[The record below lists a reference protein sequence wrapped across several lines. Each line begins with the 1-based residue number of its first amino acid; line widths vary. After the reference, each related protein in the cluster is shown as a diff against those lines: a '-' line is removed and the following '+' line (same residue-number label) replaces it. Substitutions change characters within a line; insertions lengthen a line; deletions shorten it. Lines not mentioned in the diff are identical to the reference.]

1 VLDLRSSPLLA
12 LCAALTFAPAQA
24 AVVND
29 VTQLNPI
36 PVDRVVAPRTVAEVR
51 RLVKEHAGP
60 ISIGGGRFSMG
71 GQIATDGALFLDM
84 RGMDHVLAFD
94 PKERT
99 IVVESGITWRKI
111 QEKIDPAGLSLKIMQ
126 SYANFTVGG
135 SLSVD
140 CHGRYVNQG
149 PLVMSVRA
157 LSVVLADGRLIEAS
171 RTKNPEIFFGA
182 IGGYGGLGVIVTA
195 TLDLAENVR
204 VERVSSR
211 MPVSEYRRWF
221 FSEIKGSTVAVFHN
235 ADIYPP
241 EYREVN
247 AVTYLRTDLP
257 VTVPDRL
264 IPTNLSYRLDR
275 FVYWVISLGDFG
287 KWVRRNV
294 VDPRRMNGRLVEWRN
309 YEASDNVAELEPAS
323 RKDSTYV
330 LQEYFV
336 PVERFDEFVP
346 KMGEIFNR
354 YHVDVM
360 NVSIRH
366 AGRDPGTLLAWARH
380 ECFAFVVY
388 YKQGTTPAKRDEVG
402 IWTREMI
409 DAALSVGGAY
419 YLPYQI
425 LATDAQFR
433 AAYPRAG
440 EFFALKKK
448 LDPDYKFRNRLW
460 DRYLPPPA
468 DARAKSDA
476 AIRRELRARPSWR
489 RAEEQTFLTLPEWYI
504 VYSADEY
511 AGFLKS
517 GLPSGFPYF
526 ASVRQFWARYSSVR
540 AALRGIYPS
549 NWGYQVMIVTIGA
562 SFTAQ
567 YAAKGAWEQTLG
579 RFTEKISL
587 DGDPGR
593 AGFADRHMAGAAR
606 DYASFIHDY
615 PWYEFGFASSL
626 RAFERA
632 SDPGPWTLRRL
643 ERDAAVPLELGAQAV
658 WGKVIKK
665 ATGTA
670 YAPEDYAIEAWVRP
684 GGTDPEKAYPGIK
697 VLKKFE
703 GGDRLV
709 SIPRYESFKRASLA
723 LAANKIRFIEI
734 AGNGRI
740 LVTVV
745 APTGWDGGPLY
756 GDVVDEWPLLTD
768 ASRKRV
774 ALSVPVAELTAALRG
789 LPAEKAEIDHVY
801 DY

>member
-1 VLDLRSSPLLA
+1 
-12 LCAALTFAPAQA
+12 
-24 AVVND
+24 
-29 VTQLNPI
+29 
-36 PVDRVVAPRTVAEVR
+36 
-51 RLVKEHAGP
+51 VKEHAGP
-60 ISIGGGRFSMG
+60 ISIGGGRFSQG

-84 RGMDHVLAFD
+84 RGMDHVLSFD

-99 IVVESGITWRKI
+99 IVVEAGITWRKI

-149 PLVMSVRA
+149 PLIMSVRSIS
-157 LSVVLADGRLIEAS
+157 LVLADGRLVEAS
-171 RTKNPEIFFGA
+171 RTKNPDLFFGA

-204 VERVSSR
+204 VERVSRR
-211 MPVSEYRRWF
+211 MDVSEYRRWF
-221 FSEIKGSTVAVFHN
+221 FSEIKGSTTAVFHN

-241 EYREVN
+241 EYRSVN
-247 AVTYLRTDLP
+247 AVTYVRTELP
-257 VTVPDRL
+257 VTVPERL
-264 IPTNLSYRLDR
+264 IPAGLSYRLDR
-275 FVYWVISLGDFG
+275 FVYWLISQGDFG
-287 KWVRRNV
+287 KWVRRSV
-294 VDPRRMNGRLVEWRN
+294 VDPRRMSGRLVEWRN

-336 PVERFDEFVP
+336 PVERFDDFVP
-346 KMGEIFNR
+346 KMAEIFNR
-354 YHVDVM
+354 YHVDVL

-366 AGRDPGTLLAWARH
+366 ANRDPGTLMAWARH

-402 IWTREMI
+402 LWTREMI
-409 DAALSVGGAY
+409 DAALSEDGAY

-440 EFFALKKK
+440 EFFALKKRV
-448 LDPDYKFRNRLW
+448 DPAYKFRNRLW
-460 DRYLPPPA
+460 DRYLPPP
-468 DARAKSDA
+468 DPRAKADA
-476 AIRRELRARPSWR
+476 AIREELGARPSWR

-511 AGFLKS
+511 SDFLKS
-517 GLPSGFPYF
+517 GLPSGFPYL
-526 ASVRQFWARYSSVR
+526 ASVRQFWERYARVR
-540 AALRGIYPS
+540 AVLSGRYPS
-549 NWGYQVMIVTIGA
+549 NWRYQVMIVVIGA
-562 SFTAQ
+562 SFTVQ
-567 YAAKGAWEQTLG
+567 YAAKGAWEHTLG
-579 RFTEKISL
+579 RLTEKISL
-587 DGDPGR
+587 GGDPARG
-593 AGFADRHMAGAAR
+593 GFAERHMAGAAR
-606 DYASFIHDY
+606 DYAAFIHDY
-615 PWYEFGFASSL
+615 PWYEFPFATSL
-626 RAFERA
+626 RAFWRA
-632 SDPGPWTLRRL
+632 SDPGTWTLRRL

-665 ATGTA
+665 ATKTA
-670 YAPEDYAIEAWVRP
+670 YSPADYTIEALVRTN
-684 GGTDPEKAYPGIK
+684 GADPEKAFPGIK
-697 VLKKFE
+697 VLRAFD
-703 GGDRLV
+703 GDERLL
-709 SIPRYESFKRASLA
+709 SIPRYESFKRAALA
-723 LAANKIRFIEI
+723 LAAKNIRFVEI

-745 APTGWDGGPLY
+745 APASWDGGPLY

-768 ASRKRV
+768 ATRKRV
-774 ALSVPVAELTAALRG
+774 ALTVPVAELTAALRG